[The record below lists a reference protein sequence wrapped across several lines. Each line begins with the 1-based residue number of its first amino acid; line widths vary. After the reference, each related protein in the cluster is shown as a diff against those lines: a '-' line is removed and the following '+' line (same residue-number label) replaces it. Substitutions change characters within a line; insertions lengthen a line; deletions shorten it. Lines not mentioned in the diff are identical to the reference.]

1 MAVVVMLELVP
12 VVEGPVV
19 VCSLSLFRLI
29 HDVWSF
35 TIEYAHGT
43 PPRVVVT
50 TSVCSVTEVVVKLE
64 LELVLVVEGPVAI
77 CPLSPVSI
85 LHDV

>member
-1 MAVVVMLELVP
+1 MAVVDKLELVP
-12 VVEGPVV
+12 VVKVPVV
-19 VCSLSLFRLI
+19 VCLLSLFRLI

-43 PPRVVVT
+43 PPRFVVT
-50 TSVCSVTEVVVKLE
+50 TSLCSVTEVVVKLE
-64 LELVLVVEGPVAI
+64 LELALVEEGPVAV

-85 LHDV
+85 LRDV